1 MDLGAELAPTLVEL
15 QHDAESMMTY
25 TCTVSRLSPGTDEDG
40 YDTTVETVVYE
51 GRCKVKTYAPEE
63 DESVSAGSPTN
74 SSRYV
79 VSFPAGTDVR
89 DGDIV
94 RVDGRRLPLY
104 LRGSHDVTYQTAVRI
119 QATEVSNA

>member
-1 MDLGAELAPTLVEL
+1 MTAQSVTLMGQRATARL
-15 QHDAESMMTY
+15 MAW
-25 TCTVSRLSPGTDEDG
+25 TCTVSRVSSGRDEDG
-40 YDTTVETVVYE
+40 FDTTVETVVYE
-51 GRCKVKTYAPEE
+51 GRCKVKTYAPEA

-94 RVDGRRLPLY
+94 RVAGRRLPLY